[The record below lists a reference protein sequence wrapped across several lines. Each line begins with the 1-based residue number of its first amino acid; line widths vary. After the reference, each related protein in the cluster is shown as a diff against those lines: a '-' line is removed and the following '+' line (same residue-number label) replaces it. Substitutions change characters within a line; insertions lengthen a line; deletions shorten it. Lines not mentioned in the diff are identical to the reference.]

1 MYLFFFC
8 KLESLYH
15 HYGFIATRKAGFHRS
30 ARFFF
35 RRNHTCNGGKYPR
48 HRAGRGLRRNISP
61 ASRSYTWTTR
71 EWGVVYLYTNIE
83 ERACDLAVCI
93 IENRATVRSAA
104 TQFGISKSTVHKDL
118 TERLPRLDPALY
130 KQVRQLL
137 DINKAERHIRGG
149 LATRRKYKGE

>member
-1 MYLFFFC
+1 MLHLC
-8 KLESLYH
+8 
-15 HYGFIATRKAGFHRS
+15 
-30 ARFFF
+30 
-35 RRNHTCNGGKYPR
+35 RRPR
-48 HRAGRGLRRNISP
+48 GRNISP
-61 ASRSYTWTTR
+61 ASRSYTLNKR

-83 ERACDLAVCI
+83 ERACDLAVYI